1 MPTIYDLVEAP
12 IMASYYNTMSQDRA
26 PFLGEALFPN
36 RKKLGLDL
44 AWIKGAA
51 QTPVVLR
58 PSAFDVEVMPRPRIG
73 FDEFKTEMPFFKES
87 KRLNE
92 YDRQELN
99 KVMEHPNPLYR
110 DEIINRIFDDNIELL
125 DAARVQRERMRMSL
139 LTTGMISIASNGV
152 NLDYDYGM
160 PTNHKITVTNK
171 WNAPETSNPFADI
184 QAAQDII
191 EDEGNVRPTRMLMNR
206 YTWRLL
212 FDSKVI
218 KNNAY
223 VMTNGAGFINDEA
236 MKGYLMTQVGVTAEI
251 YNKSYVDEK
260 GVKHKYIPDGT
271 VILLP
276 GGSLGTTWFGTT
288 PEESDLMTGS
298 AANVA
303 IVDMG
308 VAITTMK
315 RMDPVN
321 VETKVSMISLPSFEL
336 ADQIAILDVV

>member
-1 MPTIYDLVEAP
+1 MPTIYDLIEAP
-12 IMASYYNTMSQDRA
+12 IIASYYNTMSQDRP
-26 PFLGEALFPN
+26 PFLGETLFPN

-51 QTPVVLR
+51 NTPVVLR
-58 PSAFDVEVMPRPRIG
+58 PSAFDVEVMPRPRLG
-73 FDEFKTEMPFFKES
+73 FSEIKTEMPFFKES

-92 YDRQELN
+92 VDRQELN
-99 KVMEHPNPLYR
+99 KVLEHPNPLYR
-110 DEIINRIFDDNIELL
+110 DEILNRIFDDDTELL
-125 DAARVQRERMRMSL
+125 EAARTQRERMRMSL
-139 LTTGMISIASNGV
+139 LTTGMISIESNGV
-152 NLDYDYGM
+152 KLDYDYGM
-160 PTNHKITVTNK
+160 PSSHKITVTNK
-171 WNAPETSNPFADI
+171 WTDPETSNPMADI
-184 QAAQDII
+184 QKAQDLI
-191 EDEGNVRPTRMLMNR
+191 EDEGNERPTRMIMNR

-212 FDSKVI
+212 FDSKMI
-218 KNNAY
+218 KSNAF
-223 VMTNGAGFINDEA
+223 VMTNGVGFINDA
-236 MKGYLMTQVGVTAEI
+236 DMRGYLMRQVGITAEI
-251 YNKSYVDEK
+251 YNKSYIDEK

-276 GGSLGTTWFGTT
+276 SGTLGSTWLGTT

-315 RMDPVN
+315 RVDPVN

-336 ADQIAILDVV
+336 SDQIAILDVV

>member
-125 DAARVQRERMRMSL
+125 EAARVQRERMRMSL

-160 PTNHKITVTNK
+160 PSNHKITVTNK
-171 WNAPETSNPFADI
+171 WTSPDTSNPFADI
-184 QAAQDII
+184 QAAQDIV
-191 EDEGNVRPTRMLMNR
+191 EDEGNARPTRMIMNR

-212 FDSKVI
+212 FDSKII

>member
-12 IMASYYNTMSQDRA
+12 VMASYYNTMSQDRA

-139 LTTGMISIASNGV
+139 LTSGMISIASNGV
-152 NLDYDYGM
+152 NLEYDYGM
-160 PTNHKITVTNK
+160 PPEHKITVTNK

-184 QAAQDII
+184 QAAQDTI
-191 EDEGNVRPTRMLMNR
+191 EDEGNARPTRMLMNR

-218 KNNAY
+218 KSNAY
-223 VMTNGAGFINDEA
+223 VMTNGVGFINDA
-236 MKGYLMTQVGVTAEI
+236 DMRGYLMTQLGVTAEI
-251 YNKSYVDEK
+251 YNKSYMDEK
-260 GVKHKYIPDGT
+260 GTKHKYIPDGT
-271 VILLP
+271 VVLLP
-276 GGSLGTTWFGTT
+276 GGTLGTTWFGTT

-303 IVDMG
+303 VVDTG

-315 RMDPVN
+315 RLDPVN
-321 VETKVSMISLPSFEL
+321 VETKVSMISLPSFEM
-336 ADQIAILDVV
+336 ADQIAILDVI

>member
-152 NLDYDYGM
+152 NLEYDYSM

-171 WNAPETSNPFADI
+171 WTSPETSNPFADI
-184 QAAQDII
+184 QGAQDII
-191 EDEGNVRPTRMLMNR
+191 EDEGNARPTRMIMNR

-223 VMTNGAGFINDEA
+223 VMTNGVGFINDA
-236 MKGYLMTQVGVTAEI
+236 DMRGYLMTQLGVTAEI

-260 GVKHKYIPDGT
+260 GAKHKYIPDGT
-271 VILLP
+271 VVLLP

>member
-58 PSAFDVEVMPRPRIG
+58 PSAFDVEVTPRPRIG
-73 FDEFKTEMPFFKES
+73 LDEFKTEMPFFKES

-139 LTTGMISIASNGV
+139 LTSGMISIASNGV
-152 NLDYDYGM
+152 NLEYDYGM
-160 PTNHKITVTNK
+160 PSDHKITVTNK
-171 WNAPETSNPFADI
+171 WNVPETSNPFADI
-184 QAAQDII
+184 QAAQDVI
-191 EDEGNVRPTRMLMNR
+191 EDEGNARPTRMLMNR

-212 FDSKVI
+212 FDSKAI
-218 KNNAY
+218 KSNAY
-223 VMTNGAGFINDEA
+223 VMTNGVGFINDA
-236 MKGYLMTQVGVTAEI
+236 DMRGYLMTQLGVTAEI
-251 YNKSYVDEK
+251 YNKSYMDEK
-260 GVKHKYIPDGT
+260 GTKHKYIPDGT
-271 VILLP
+271 VVLLP
-276 GGSLGTTWFGTT
+276 GGTLGTTWFGTT

-303 IVDMG
+303 IVDTG

-315 RMDPVN
+315 RLDPVN
-321 VETKVSMISLPSFEL
+321 VETKVSMISLPSFEM
-336 ADQIAILDVV
+336 ADQIAILDVI

>member
-152 NLDYDYGM
+152 NLEYDYSM

-171 WNAPETSNPFADI
+171 WTSPETSNPFADI

-191 EDEGNVRPTRMLMNR
+191 EDEGNARPTRMLMNR

-212 FDSKVI
+212 FDSQVI
-218 KNNAY
+218 KSNAY
-223 VMTNGAGFINDEA
+223 VMTNGVGFINDA
-236 MKGYLMTQVGVTAEI
+236 DMRGYLMTQLGVTAEI
-251 YNKSYVDEK
+251 YNKSYMDEK
-260 GVKHKYIPDGT
+260 GTKHKYIPDGT
-271 VILLP
+271 VVLLP
-276 GGSLGTTWFGTT
+276 GGTLGTTWFGTT

-315 RMDPVN
+315 RVDPVN

>member
-152 NLDYDYGM
+152 NLEYDYSM

-171 WNAPETSNPFADI
+171 WTSPETSNPFADI
-184 QAAQDII
+184 QGAQDII
-191 EDEGNVRPTRMLMNR
+191 EDEGNARPTRMIMNR

-223 VMTNGAGFINDEA
+223 VMTNGVGFINDA
-236 MKGYLMTQVGVTAEI
+236 DMRGYLMTQLGVTAEI

-260 GVKHKYIPDGT
+260 GAKHKYIPDGT
-271 VILLP
+271 VVLLP

-315 RMDPVN
+315 RVDPVN

-336 ADQIAILDVV
+336 ADQIAILDVI